1 MPLVI
6 GVDESGKGDFFGP
19 LVVAAF
25 LGSDDDT
32 PELRALGVRDSKL
45 ITDSKLLRID
55 EELRGRFPHAAI
67 VCSPE
72 NYNARY
78 KTVRNLNKLLAQG
91 HAEAINTVFRS
102 NSADMAISDKF
113 GKPELVEEAL
123 RAIGCPVRIEQV
135 VRGEAIVQVAAA
147 SILARAEF
155 VRQMSRMSGEYGVE
169 FPKGAGSIVDKAGRA
184 FVSRFGAHEL
194 VKVSKL
200 HFKNCTRI
208 VTSQLFS

>member
-25 LGSDDDT
+25 LGSDDDI
-32 PELRALGVRDSKL
+32 PELRAMGVRDSKL
-45 ITDSKLLRID
+45 IADGKLLKID
-55 EELRGRFPHAAI
+55 EELRGRFPYASI
-67 VCSPE
+67 VCPPE
-72 NYNARY
+72 DYNTRY
-78 KTVRNLNKLLAQG
+78 KTIRNLNKLLAQG
-91 HAEAINTVFRS
+91 HAEAISTVFRS
-102 NSADMAISDKF
+102 NRADLAISDKF
-113 GKPELVEEAL
+113 GKPELVEGAL
-123 RAIGCPVRIEQV
+123 RAIGCPVKIEQV
-135 VRGEAIVQVAAA
+135 VRGEAIAQVAAS

-155 VRQMSRMSGEYGVE
+155 VRQMSRMSSEYGVE

-200 HFKNCTRI
+200 HFKNYSRVI
-208 VTSQLFS
+208 SVQLFS